1 MQVPLTLLASIRH
14 RDEQHQSARKNVSGW
29 NIAAAI
35 GHRGLNLARRQ
46 LWKKPY
52 LRHATRYLDPMP
64 IDRLIKSAAWLSL
77 VAILFV
83 TICPIDLRPH
93 TMTEVGSD
101 RAGAFAV
108 MALLFVSAYPRHWKS
123 IAILLALSAPGLEL
137 LQALSPTRHARFD
150 DALVKAAGVLAGA
163 TAARVLFHLA
173 MFLSRRMQRAEGD
186 AVSPGAVRVLDL
198 GGAENAPSAQ
208 QA

>member
-1 MQVPLTLLASIRH
+1 MACRYRSPCSHRSAIATSSINPRAKMSQDGTLRRQSAIAVLTLLDDSFGG
-14 RDEQHQSARKNVSGW
+14 S
-29 NIAAAI
+29 
-35 GHRGLNLARRQ
+35 L
-46 LWKKPY
+46 Y

-108 MALLFVSAYPRHWKS
+108 MAPLRQR
-123 IAILLALSAPGLEL
+123 LSATLEGNRHPARAVGTGLGIASVIL
-137 LQALSPTRHARFD
+137 DPACPLRRRAGKSRRRARRSHGCTHTFPFGD
-150 DALVKAAGVLAGA
+150 VFIEANAAG
-163 TAARVLFHLA
+163 
-173 MFLSRRMQRAEGD
+173 RRRCRQPRRCTC
-186 AVSPGAVRVLDL
+186 P
-198 GGAENAPSAQ
+198 
-208 QA
+208 